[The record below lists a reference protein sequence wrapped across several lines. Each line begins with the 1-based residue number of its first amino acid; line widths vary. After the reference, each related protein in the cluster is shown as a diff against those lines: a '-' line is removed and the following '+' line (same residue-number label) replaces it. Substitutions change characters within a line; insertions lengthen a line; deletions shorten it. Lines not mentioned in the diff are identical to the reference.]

1 VKKQLALASLLL
13 LLPFAR
19 AEEPNAERL
28 ALARDVIS
36 LSQADRM
43 INNIVPQVQQMTTQM
58 AAPMLDKL
66 TPEQRAKVEAGQ
78 KKVIELSMDAA
89 RQMIAKMD
97 SVYADVYSA
106 DELKAIKAF
115 YSTVEGKS
123 MIEKMPQVMQKMMPL
138 MQQMQAEL
146 MPKIQG
152 AMAELQQELQPPAPP
167 VPAAAAGVPA
177 AADAPTVGLPAAK

>member
-1 VKKQLALASLLL
+1 MKKQLALATLL
-13 LLPFAR
+13 LLPLVR

-28 ALARDVIS
+28 ALAREVIH

-43 INNIVPQVQQMTTQM
+43 INNLVPQLQQMTSQM

-66 TPEQRAKVEAGQ
+66 SPEQRAKVEAAQ
-78 KKVIELSMDAA
+78 KKAVELGIEAAKQMISKMDA
-89 RQMIAKMD
+89 
-97 SVYADVYSA
+97 VYADVYSS
-106 DELKAIKAF
+106 DELKAIKSF

-146 MPKIQG
+146 MPKIQA

-167 VPAAAAGVPA
+167 APAAAAGAPA